1 MEGEGGMSRQLTIAR
16 EAGVSFSGFVFGQLV
31 RFGYNLAVARLLGA
45 EYLGVYALV
54 IAVIQV
60 AEVAA
65 AAGLDTGLLRF
76 VNLREARMK
85 TATIASAFKTAS
97 FFSVAVLLLLLLFS
111 GSIARAFHG
120 DRLLHLALIVA
131 AFAIPLNVATSLA
144 GHAIQSYKQ
153 LLPKVIATQI
163 ITPAA
168 LLAAMVLS
176 RYAAGKD
183 AALLVPYIPVA
194 LLAFVW
200 IWPKLRRISG
210 VGVHDIATAGMDRD
224 MLKFALPL
232 MAVSLFSMMSHW
244 LDIVMLGYF
253 CDTRTVGLY
262 QPAAR
267 TAGMIRSVLLAFAG
281 IAAPMIAEFHGKR
294 QVQEIQKVYDLVTR
308 WILMLII
315 PPVLLMV
322 IIPEQVLSIFGRQFA
337 GSSTALILLSAAAL
351 MQAFF
356 GLGST
361 VLAMTGLER
370 LSFVNQAVALLV
382 QVLLSMLLIP
392 AFGMNGAAISSLMVI
407 GLLSLARAAE
417 LHVFLRIRMFSR
429 ALWKPLTAG
438 AISGLAMLIARTWIE
453 QLVPVYGLLAGIAVS
468 WGIYALLIR
477 KFRLEQE
484 ELDVI
489 FRFMPF
495 LKKESKQET
504 L

>member
-1 MEGEGGMSRQLTIAR
+1 
-16 EAGVSFSGFVFGQLV
+16 
-31 RFGYNLAVARLLGA
+31 
-45 EYLGVYALV
+45 
-54 IAVIQV
+54 
-60 AEVAA
+60 
-65 AAGLDTGLLRF
+65 
-76 VNLREARMK
+76 
-85 TATIASAFKTAS
+85 
-97 FFSVAVLLLLLLFS
+97 
-111 GSIARAFHG
+111 
-120 DRLLHLALIVA
+120 
-131 AFAIPLNVATSLA
+131 
-144 GHAIQSYKQ
+144 
-153 LLPKVIATQI
+153 
-163 ITPAA
+163 
-168 LLAAMVLS
+168 
-176 RYAAGKD
+176 
-183 AALLVPYIPVA
+183 
-194 LLAFVW
+194 
-200 IWPKLRRISG
+200 
-210 VGVHDIATAGMDRD
+210 MDRD